1 MIHPVVTPDHAAD
14 PADPMYAW
22 QTPDGDLVLL
32 GERHVMAALA
42 DDLAAFLTD
51 GTHGEPVSQYDLP
64 GESYTIAA
72 AVHEMLAHGYGN
84 SQTQAADTIRN
95 ACEHGGIT
103 GARKDPAGRWLIPRR
118 TLRHWLAQ
126 RSR

>member
-1 MIHPVVTPDHAAD
+1 MIHPITTADRAADHAE
-14 PADPMYAW
+14 PLYAW

-42 DDLAAFLTD
+42 DDLAAFLHD

-64 GESYTIAA
+64 GESITIAA
-72 AVHEMLAHGYGN
+72 AVQEALTHGYSGTP
-84 SQTQAADTIRN
+84 TQAADTIRN

-103 GARKDPAGRWLIPRR
+103 GARKDPAGRWLIPKR

-126 RSR
+126 RNR

>member
-51 GTHGEPVSQYDLP
+51 GARGEPVSQYDLP
-64 GESYTIAA
+64 GESITIAA
-72 AVHEMLAHGYGN
+72 AVQEALASGYSN

-103 GARKDPAGRWLIPRR
+103 GARKDPAGRWLIPKR

>member
-1 MIHPVVTPDHAAD
+1 MIHPVTTAD
-14 PADPMYAW
+14 TTADAADPMYAW
-22 QTPDGDLVLL
+22 MTPDGDLVLL

-42 DDLAAFLTD
+42 ADLAAFLAD
-51 GTHGEPVSQYDLP
+51 GTRGEPVSQYDLP
-64 GESYTIAA
+64 GESCTIAA
-72 AVHEMLAHGYGN
+72 AVHEMLAYGYSN

-103 GARKDPAGRWLIPRR
+103 GARKDPSGRWLIPKR

-126 RSR
+126 RNK

>member
-1 MIHPVVTPDHAAD
+1 MIHPITTSDTAET
-14 PADPMYAW
+14 MYAW

-42 DDLAAFLTD
+42 DDLAAFLHD
-51 GTHGEPVSQYDLP
+51 GTRGEPVSQYDLP
-64 GESYTIAA
+64 GESVTIAA
-72 AVHEMLAHGYGN
+72 AVQEALTHGYSG
-84 SQTQAADTIRN
+84 SQAQAADTIRN

-103 GARKDPAGRWLIPRR
+103 GARKDPAGRWLIPKRA
-118 TLRHWLAQ
+118 LRHWLAQ